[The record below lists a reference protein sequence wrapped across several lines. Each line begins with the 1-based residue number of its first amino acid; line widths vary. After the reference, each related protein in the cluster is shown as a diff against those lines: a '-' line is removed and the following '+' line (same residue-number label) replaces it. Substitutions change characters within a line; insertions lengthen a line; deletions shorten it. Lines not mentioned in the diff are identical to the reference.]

1 MNKEIV
7 DLEKQIDSLEDIK
20 EWDKKTN
27 KMKELKELIQI
38 QKNKIEKLLET
49 VNSGEIKKAK
59 KEKEKELTF
68 DELLKKF
75 ETCENIDERIKIF
88 NQIQLYIKDTELE
101 LFS

>member
-7 DLEKQIDSLEDIK
+7 DLEKQIDKLEDIK

-27 KMKELKELIQI
+27 KMKELKEQIQI

-49 VNSGEIKKAK
+49 VNSGEVKKPK
-59 KEKEKELTF
+59 KEKELTF

-75 ETCENIDERIKIF
+75 ETSEDIDERIKIF

-101 LFS
+101 LFG